1 MKNIKNKNR
10 NNNDNKSNNNK
21 VYFLLL
27 FVETEIMNLPLIW
40 SNKTKYIF

>member
-1 MKNIKNKNR
+1 MKNNKNKNR

-27 FVETEIMNLPLIW
+27 FVETKIMNLPLI
-40 SNKTKYIF
+40 